1 MNEPLEQGFFHLFQ
15 KKDIVVRKWDSVK
28 EEMLIVETED
38 QIDRLKQ
45 NLENMDPFLGPY
57 PFENWKKWVALSSR
71 LTAEVVNKIEPHQ
84 KQISSAANL
93 IASQVQPSSLAVRKK
108 RILRADQENSL
119 LPSLQEQPGTGLNF
133 TAIPDSP

>member
-1 MNEPLEQGFFHLFQ
+1 MKYYIIFSF
-15 KKDIVVRKWDSVK
+15 
-28 EEMLIVETED
+28 
-38 QIDRLKQ
+38 
-45 NLENMDPFLGPY
+45 
-57 PFENWKKWVALSSR
+57 
-71 LTAEVVNKIEPHQ
+71 TAEVVNKIEPHQ

-133 TAIPDSP
+133 TAIPDSPFPEGATAAEITLHYLDTSYILEHLLSCWDR